1 MKKNEIQQTQH
12 CIVLY
17 QNDNSNVCVSVYY
30 SNETFWLTQKAMAEL
45 FGCSTD
51 NISLHLKKIFSE
63 GELDKNSVTEKNS
76 ATASDGK
83 NYLTTFYNLD
93 AVIAVGYRVNSHQAT
108 AFRICLPLLQPSQLP
123 CRQSYRVSRSSR

>member
-1 MKKNEIQQTQH
+1 MKAEIQQTQH
-12 CIVLY
+12 SIVLY
-17 QNDNSNVCVSVYY
+17 QNNDSNVCVSVYY
-30 SNETFWLTQKAMAEL
+30 NNETFWLTQKSMAEL

-63 GELDKNSVTEKNS
+63 GELDKDSVTEKNS

-108 AFRICLPLLQPSQLP
+108 VFII
-123 CRQSYRVSRSSR
+123 